1 MNKKKWSKIIY
12 KIKDWNIFPKKT
24 SNINYCYKLAQI
36 YHKISYKKY
45 IKKNNYIFSLI
56 KNKNYSILDF
66 GSGNGNFLYYLYNH
80 NNTNNF
86 SLEINK
92 NNINFQ
98 KSYLKKI
105 KYFKNLK
112 EIKNNSIDI
121 IYCDSVLQFAD
132 DLSMF
137 WNIIKEFIRIAKRKI
152 IILDIKNVKM
162 KKKFII
168 DKMKRLKLNRK
179 EYEKI
184 YRGVPYIYI
193 SKEFLKKKLNKYKNI
208 KFKISNA
215 KSFQYLNKFSFN
227 CIIEKII

>member
-1 MNKKKWSKIIY
+1 MKKWGKIIY
-12 KIKDWNIFPKKT
+12 KIKDWNIFPKKKS
-24 SNINYCYKLAQI
+24 SNINYCYILARI
-36 YHKISYKKY
+36 YSKISYKKY
-45 IKKNNYIFSLI
+45 IEKNNYILSLI

-92 NNINFQ
+92 KNINFQ
-98 KSYLKKI
+98 KKLLKKI

-121 IYCDSVLQFAD
+121 VYCDSVLQFAD
-132 DLSMF
+132 DLSMM

-152 IILDIKNVKM
+152 IILDIKNIKM
-162 KKKFII
+162 KKRFVTSKL
-168 DKMKRLKLNRK
+168 KRLGINRK
-179 EYEKI
+179 KYEKI
-184 YRGVPYIYI
+184 YKDVPYIFI
-193 SKEFLKKKLNKYKNI
+193 SKEFLKRKLNKYKNI

-215 KSFQYLNKFSFN
+215 KNFQYLNKFSFN
-227 CIIEKII
+227 CIIEKL